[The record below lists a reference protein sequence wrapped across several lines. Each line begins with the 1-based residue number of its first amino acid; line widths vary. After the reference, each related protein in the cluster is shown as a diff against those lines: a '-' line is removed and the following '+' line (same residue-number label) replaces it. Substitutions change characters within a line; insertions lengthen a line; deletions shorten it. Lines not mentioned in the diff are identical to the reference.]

1 MLWERL
7 VLSYGW
13 FRFFHKSSNHIAR
26 RRPRGYP
33 LHSCCESYY
42 AHYSL
47 DKLTDP
53 QKAYGHWHLFS
64 SVPTL
69 WLKSYLFHCKSSH
82 RLLECSPPSLGV
94 SVCTMK
100 EATRSNLCGQY
111 SSPFVVFSRDS
122 RQVVCMRSG

>member
-33 LHSCCESYY
+33 LHSCS
-42 AHYSL
+42 
-47 DKLTDP
+47 
-53 QKAYGHWHLFS
+53 YGHWHLFS

-100 EATRSNLCGQY
+100 EATRSNPCGQY
-111 SSPFVVFSRDS
+111 SSPFVVRSRDS
-122 RQVVCMRSG
+122 RQVVCTHSGRGNETESSGRS